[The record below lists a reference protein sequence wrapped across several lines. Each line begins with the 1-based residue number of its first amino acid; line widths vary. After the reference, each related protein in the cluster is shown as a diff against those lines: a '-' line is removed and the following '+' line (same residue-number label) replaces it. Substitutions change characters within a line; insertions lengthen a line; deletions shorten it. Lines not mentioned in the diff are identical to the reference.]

1 MIGGIGEDE
10 YCNMIRKIAKESDQV
25 KIKGKLTREEIDRA
39 YQQIDVVVCPSRED
53 PLPIVMTEGMM
64 YGKVC
69 IASDAT
75 GTADFIED
83 GDNGLLC
90 TAGDVESLASK
101 MQWVID
107 HPERLV
113 DMRKNARKTYEKYF
127 TMEKFAQRLDT
138 VITETIE
145 AYEE

>member
-1 MIGGIGEDE
+1 MQGGRCRIIGI
-10 YCNMIRKIAKESDQV
+10 
-25 KIKGKLTREEIDRA
+25 
-39 YQQIDVVVCPSRED
+39 
-53 PLPIVMTEGMM
+53 
-64 YGKVC
+64 
-69 IASDAT
+69 
-75 GTADFIED
+75 
-83 GDNGLLC
+83 
-90 TAGDVESLASK
+90 K